1 MAYTNRAMLA
11 MIASAL
17 NPLIPAVQKHSD
29 HIPWHS
35 DLAELVEAP
44 DRNGLIFM
52 MADGTQFKITSEEV
66 I

>member
-1 MAYTNRAMLA
+1 MAYNNRAMLA

-17 NPLIPAVQKHSD
+17 NPADSRTHGS
-29 HIPWHS
+29 HIVCQE
-35 DLAELVEAP
+35 DLAEIEATP
-44 DRNGLIFM
+44 DRSALIFM